1 MDMEIPQRTTPTPFY
16 SAQTH
21 ESIAM
26 FVTVAGKGGY
36 ASGEKRLAAPP
47 PNKEKRSTTCTH
59 SFYHG
64 NDKGY

>member
-26 FVTVAGKGGY
+26 FVTVAGKGGLRIGRKK
-36 ASGEKRLAAPP
+36 AR
-47 PNKEKRSTTCTH
+47 CTATKQRKTVDH
-59 SFYHG
+59 MYP
-64 NDKGY
+64 